1 MSIYDKNHYNI
12 VISLQLI
19 KINEK
24 KDNKILD
31 VEYNSTPLNW
41 LIEVPLL
48 PILIY
53 NIGNK
58 MNYSSAHKILKIT
71 GVVIVILV

>member
-24 KDNKILD
+24 KDKILD
-31 VEYNSTPLNW
+31 VEYNSTPLNR

>member
-1 MSIYDKNHYNI
+1 MWQKPLQYCK
-12 VISLQLI
+12 VISLQL
-19 KINEK
+19 INEK

-41 LIEVPLL
+41 LIEVTLL
-48 PILIY
+48 PILIC

-58 MNYSSAHKILKIT
+58 MNYSSVHKILKIT